1 MPAPPFLVDITCLNI
16 SRRHMPTD
24 LEQELKQTRPFKS
37 PHEEAFVGLQRTAA
51 LLEHAIETLLKPS
64 GVTAT
69 QYNVLRILRG
79 AGEQGLCRSEV
90 GQRMVR
96 RVPDVTRLLDRLEE
110 TGLIARTRGGEDRR
124 YVSTTITPKGLETLA
139 AIDEVIPPF
148 LEQHMGALDAEQLQ
162 SLTSLLSIL
171 RRAHA

>member
-96 RVPDVTRLLDRLEE
+96 RVPDVTRLLDRMEE
-110 TGLIARTRGGEDRR
+110 AGLVTRERSTEDRR
-124 YVSTTITPKGLETLA
+124 LVRTRITPDGLTLL
-139 AIDEVIPPF
+139 DR
-148 LEQHMGALDAEQLQ
+148 LEEPLVEIHREQLGHLSRAQLQ
-162 SLTSLLSIL
+162 SLIDLLAL
-171 RRAHA
+171 VRQGG